1 MVAVS
6 IARAAAREAVLARID
21 DEAREQLA
29 RDGAA
34 GLSLRSVARE
44 LGMVSSGI
52 YRYVASR
59 DELLTRL
66 IVQAYDDLGAAL
78 EDGLRRGRTPRA
90 RWRAVCHALRL
101 WATENPHEY
110 ALLYGS
116 PVPGYAAPPDTIG
129 PARRVYEALARA
141 IQRPRPAERDRPVP
155 AALEEDAEVAAI
167 ALGLQAD
174 ADAVLETFGIWMRLF
189 GTVSFELFGHTH
201 GVIGDHDAFFAHQ
214 VEAMADALGL

>member
-1 MVAVS
+1 VS
-6 IARAAAREAVLARID
+6 IARAAARDAVLARID

-78 EDGLRRGRTPRA
+78 EAGLRRGRTPRT
-90 RWRAVCHALRL
+90 RWRAVCHALRA
-101 WATENPHEY
+101 WAAEHPHEY

-129 PARRVYEALARA
+129 PARRVYEALAGAAR
-141 IQRPRPAERDRPVP
+141 RPKPADHDRPLP
-155 AALEEDAEVAAI
+155 ATLQEDAEVAAD
-167 ALGLQAD
+167 ALGMQAD
-174 ADAVLETFGIWMRLF
+174 ADAMLGTFGTWMRLF

-201 GVIGDHDAFFAHQ
+201 GVVTDHDAFFAHQ
-214 VEAMADALGL
+214 VESMADALGL